1 MPALTKKSEK
11 ASQPKVSRPIVSR
24 QIVHFKRRGASLG
37 LGSGDTAA
45 LIRQLE
51 HGFPFES
58 LRRLES
64 NSGLDLPILASIIG
78 LPERTLAR
86 RRTNGR
92 LAPEESERLLRISTI
107 FEKSVELFEGDVRA
121 AVNWLTSPQ
130 KALSSQPPL
139 LYSRTEVGAREVENL
154 IGRLEHGVFS

>member
-1 MPALTKKSEK
+1 MSALTESSRQ
-11 ASQPKVSRPIVSR
+11 ALPPKVSR
-24 QIVHFKRRGASLG
+24 QIVRFKRRGASLG
-37 LGSGDTAA
+37 LAAGNTPA
-45 LIRQLE
+45 LIQQVE
-51 HGFPFES
+51 DGFPFDS

-64 NSGLDLPILASIIG
+64 NSGLDLAVLASIIG

-86 RRTNGR
+86 RRANGR

-121 AVNWLTSPQ
+121 AVNWLTTPQ
-130 KALSSQPPL
+130 RALSGHSPL
-139 LYSRTEVGAREVENL
+139 LYSRTEIGAREVENL

>member
-1 MPALTKKSEK
+1 MPALTKRSEQV
-11 ASQPKVSRPIVSR
+11 APLKVERPIVR
-24 QIVHFKRRGASLG
+24 FKRRGASLG
-37 LGSGDTAA
+37 LAAGNTPA
-45 LIRQLE
+45 LIQQLE
-51 HGFPFES
+51 HGFPFDS

-64 NSGLDLPILASIIG
+64 NSGLDLAVLASIIG

-86 RRTNGR
+86 RRTSGR
-92 LAPEESERLLRISTI
+92 LEPEESERLLRISTI
-107 FEKSVELFEGDVRA
+107 FEQSVELFEGDVRA

-130 KALSSQPPL
+130 RAFSGQTPL